1 MRAVKAGTPLLPS
14 EKYLLF
20 LLNAVLC
27 DFFLDVF
34 AAAGNFFFFSSGIL
48 WIFFFSSMTQYFWVE
63 SLKRSLFF
71 PPICQAPFLISS
83 LKLFFHLCPS
93 ISMFILPTYQLT
105 SGNTVMA
112 ASDTGENNF
121 NFENFC
127 LVFLLP
133 FFLSFF
139 LVFLHWQQLLT
150 ELGSTMSWKWHLC
163 RGITL
168 PKTSH
173 LV

>member
-1 MRAVKAGTPLLPS
+1 MQSFVIFFLM
-14 EKYLLF
+14 F
-20 LLNAVLC
+20 LLQQGIFA
-27 DFFLDVF
+27 FFPVVF
-34 AAAGNFFFFSSGIL
+34 FGFF
-48 WIFFFSSMTQYFWVE
+48 FFFSSMTQYFWVE

-93 ISMFILPTYQLT
+93 ISMFILPTYQLA

-121 NFENFC
+121 NFEDFC

-150 ELGSTMSWKWHLC
+150 ELGSTMSWKWHKW
-163 RGITL
+163 
-168 PKTSH
+168 PP
-173 LV
+173 V